1 MLHMDNGPEFIS
13 LALAEWAEKHTVQLD
28 FIQLGKPT
36 QNAFI
41 EHFNRTYR
49 IEILDLY
56 LFRTLNEVRKITE
69 QWLPEYNCECPHESL
84 LNLKPEEY
92 RQQHYRA
99 GISKMHGTKAGLFT
113 NISTY

>member
-36 QNAFI
+36 QIAFI

-92 RQQHYRA
+92 RQQHYQA
-99 GISKMHGTKAGLFT
+99 GISKNAW
-113 NISTY
+113 N